1 MLNSYLNLTQLQL
14 QYPASAAQKLFTTA
28 DLTSFINL
36 ARSQLAGEGECIRTI
51 GSLSLA
57 ANTRSYN
64 FSSITLP
71 NAPAGTQGIFN
82 IRQTW
87 LNVGQG
93 QVWLHPRSFE
103 WFTLYALN
111 NVVPPTGAP
120 VRWCQFGQG
129 VTGSLYFD
137 LLPDQTYTVTTDTI
151 CYPEALVTDS
161 TPEAIP
167 YPWTDVVPF
176 YAAWYALCA
185 AQRFADADKMMERV
199 HLYMQ
204 RARSMSNPD
213 VLPQNY
219 LQAPPD
225 PTLGQHLGLNQ
236 RRGPVQ

>member
-1 MLNSYLNLTQLQL
+1 MLNSYLNLTELQLQL
-14 QYPASAAQKLFTTA
+14 TASAAQKLYSTA
-28 DLTSFINL
+28 DLTSYINL
-36 ARSQLAGEGECIRTI
+36 ARSQIAGEGECIRTI
-51 GSLSLA
+51 GSLPVTSA
-57 ANTRSYN
+57 SRTYN
-64 FSSITLP
+64 FSSVTLP
-71 NAPAGTQGIFN
+71 NAPSGTQGIFN

-87 LNVGQG
+87 VTVGSG

-103 WFTLYALN
+103 WFSLYALN
-111 NVVPPTGAP
+111 NVVPPTGQP

-137 LLPDQTYTVTTDTI
+137 PLPDQNYTITTDTV
-151 CYPEALVTDS
+151 CYPDNLATDGD
-161 TPEAIP
+161 PEAIP

-204 RARSMSNPD
+204 RARAMSNPD

-225 PTLGQHLGLNQ
+225 PTLGQHIGLNQ
-236 RRGPVQ
+236 RTRPQQ